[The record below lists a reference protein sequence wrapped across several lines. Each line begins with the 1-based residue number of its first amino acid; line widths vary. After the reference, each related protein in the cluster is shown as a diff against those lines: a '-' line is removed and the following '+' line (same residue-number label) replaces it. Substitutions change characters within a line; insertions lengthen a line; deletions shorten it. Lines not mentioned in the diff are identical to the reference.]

1 MSTGEGSLLPYLTS
15 NKDDVKR
22 KPLIIVDSREA
33 NCASKIV
40 SGLLER
46 GAEVQVRA
54 LEKGDYI
61 LSDACAVERKTIQD
75 FVHTLTRRNLFD
87 QIFQLKEAYPKALIV
102 LEGYMPTVYK
112 FSKIRPE
119 AIWGALFTLAKN
131 SIAVINT
138 SSYKETVDFL
148 YIAASQ
154 EQLTEKRTPTVHPVK
169 KYETITDAQIFLVAS
184 LPNIGRE
191 KAIAILK
198 SYKTPINA
206 FLNVDEWPKKV
217 YGLGQKIS
225 SKAKEVLTKPFE
237 E

>member
-1 MSTGEGSLLPYLTS
+1 MSPGEGSLLPYLTS
-15 NKDDVKR
+15 NKDDAKR

-40 SGLLER
+40 NGLLER

-61 LSDACAVERKTIQD
+61 LSDVCAVERKTIQD

-102 LEGYMPTVYK
+102 LEGYMHAVYR

-119 AIWGALFTLAKN
+119 AVWGALFTLAKN
-131 SIAVINT
+131 GISLINT
-138 SSYKETVDFL
+138 YSYKETVDFL
-148 YIAASQ
+148 YIAARQ
-154 EQLTEKRTPTVHPVK
+154 EQLTEKRVPMVHHVK
-169 KYETITDAQIFLVAS
+169 KHDTIRDAQIFLVAS

-191 KAIAILK
+191 KAIALLK

-206 FLNVDEWPKKV
+206 FLNVDEWSKKV
-217 YGLGQKIS
+217 YGLGPKIS
-225 SKAKEVLTKPFE
+225 SKAKEVLTTPFE